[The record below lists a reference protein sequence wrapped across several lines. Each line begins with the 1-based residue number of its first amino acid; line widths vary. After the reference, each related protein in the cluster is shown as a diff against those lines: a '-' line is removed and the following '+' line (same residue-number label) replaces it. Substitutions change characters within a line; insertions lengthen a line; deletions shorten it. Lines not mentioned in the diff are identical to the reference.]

1 MRILLS
7 MEEDAN
13 GSLLGKL
20 LKVILH
26 IELSLTLLEKTKIKI
41 VRHIMKILKMK
52 KITTGRRVRLKKIN

>member
-7 MEEDAN
+7 MEEDAK

-20 LKVILH
+20 FKRYLAYRVI
-26 IELSLTLLEKTKIKI
+26 SYPLEKTKINI

-52 KITTGRRVRLKKIN
+52 KITTGKTSKA